1 MRKLFRSAILGLV
14 PLAVALLGGV
24 ARAETPEL
32 NFGIISTESS
42 QNLRARWQPFL
53 DDMSKETGFK
63 IHAFFASDYAG
74 IVTGMQYN
82 KVQVA
87 LYGNKSAIEAVDRA
101 GGEVFA
107 QTTDMAGAGGYYS
120 HLIARKDSS
129 LNNEKD
135 VLAQAKNLTFSNGDP
150 NSTSGFVV
158 PGYYVF
164 AMNQADPK
172 VIFKR
177 TLNANLETNALSV
190 ANKQVDVATS
200 NNISLEHLA
209 KQQPE
214 KRAQIKVIW
223 TSPLIPSSPLVWRKD
238 LPAEIKEKISRFVMG
253 YGIPG
258 RAEAAHEKA
267 VLESMQMGPFRA
279 SNDDQLLT
287 IRQLE
292 LFRDRGMI
300 ESNANIDAADRQARI
315 TDIDGKLAALDA
327 RIKKLGQAQ
336 KFGVAQ

>member
-1 MRKLFRSAILGLV
+1 MRKLFRSAILGL
-14 PLAVALLGGV
+14 ACVAASLPGV
-24 ARAETPEL
+24 AAHAEPQEL

-53 DDMSKETGFK
+53 DDMGRETGFR
-63 IHAFFASDYAG
+63 INAFFASDYAG

-107 QTTDMAGAGGYYS
+107 QTSDRAGVGGYYS
-120 HLIARKDSS
+120 HLIAHRDSL
-129 LNNEKD
+129 LNSEKD
-135 VLAQAKNLTFSNGDP
+135 VLARAGNLSFGNGDP
-150 NSTSGFVV
+150 NSTSGFVA

-164 AMNQADPK
+164 AMNHVDPK

-190 ANKQVDVATS
+190 ANRQVDVATS
-200 NNISLEHLA
+200 NNVALEHLA
-209 KQQPE
+209 MRQPE

-238 LPAEIKEKISRFVMG
+238 LPAGVKEKISHFVVG
-253 YGIPG
+253 YGTPG
-258 RAEAAHEKA
+258 RPRAAREKA

-279 SNDDQLLT
+279 SSDDQLLA

-292 LFRDRGMI
+292 LFKDKGMI
-300 ESNANIDAADRQARI
+300 ESNANLDAADKQARI
-315 TDIDGKLAALDA
+315 REIDARLAALGA
-327 RIKKLGQAQ
+327 RMAALGQA
-336 KFGVAQ
+336 KKP